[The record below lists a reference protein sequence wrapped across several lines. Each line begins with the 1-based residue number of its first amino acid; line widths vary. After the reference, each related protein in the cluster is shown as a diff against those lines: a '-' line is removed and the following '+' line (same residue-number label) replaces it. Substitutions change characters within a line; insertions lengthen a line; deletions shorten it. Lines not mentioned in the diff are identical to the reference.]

1 MAERIMLD
9 AGPLGALSHPRANR
23 EIAEWLIEKLHAGAE
38 ILISEVADYEV
49 RRELIRQKLEKS
61 IRRLDLLQQT
71 LIYVPIDT
79 PTTLRAAELWAQARN
94 MGRPTADSKALD
106 GDVILAAQ
114 AEAAEAV
121 IATDNVGHLG
131 LFVEARAWRDC

>member
-79 PTTLRAAELWAQARN
+79 PTMLRAAELWAQARN